1 LSVPTAAER
10 VKAAMQCGG
19 YRLGILGLLALL
31 LAGPLPARADD
42 GFPARPIRIVVPYSA
57 GGTGDILAR
66 LIARHLGALY
76 GQQVVADN
84 RPGAGGHIGADL
96 VAKSP
101 PDGYTLVLGTIG
113 IHAAF
118 AIYKQLTYDPAHD
131 LQPVTVLAELPNVVI
146 VHPSVPATTLIEF
159 IDYAK
164 AHPGAIN
171 FGSAGNGSST
181 HMIGELFK
189 LAAGVDLTHVP
200 YRGSA
205 PALNDVIAGQIQA
218 MFENLPTTPPH
229 ISSGAVRAL
238 GVTSRTRSPSLPEV
252 PTVAEAG
259 LPGFEATAW
268 FTIAAPAGVPKKI
281 IDRLNADIV
290 GLIARPDI
298 DTQIRALG
306 ATPVGDTPDE
316 AQQFFA
322 AERIKWTS
330 VIDAAGIAS
339 D

>member
-1 LSVPTAAER
+1 MSRA
-10 VKAAMQCGG
+10 
-19 YRLGILGLLALL
+19 LALAGIAMVA
-31 LAGPLPARADD
+31 LALGMPLRAATEDYPSRPVRLVAP
-42 GFPARPIRIVVPYSA
+42 FPP
-57 GGTGDILAR
+57 GGVADILAR
-66 LIARHLGALY
+66 AIGQRLSIALG
-76 GQQVVADN
+76 QPVVVDN

-118 AIYKQLTYDPAHD
+118 AIYKKLPYDPAND

-146 VHPSVPATTLIEF
+146 VHPSLPTNNILEF
-159 IDYAK
+159 IAYAK

-189 LAAGVDLTHVP
+189 LAAGVELTHIP

-229 ISSGAVRAL
+229 IRSGAVRAL
-238 GVTSRTRSPSLPEV
+238 GVTSRTRSPALPEV

-259 LPGFEATAW
+259 LPGYEATAW
-268 FTIAAPAGVPKKI
+268 FTIAAPAGVAKPI
-281 IDRLNADIV
+281 IDQLSGDIAKLV
-290 GLIARPDI
+290 ARPEI
-298 DTQIRALG
+298 NAQIRELG
-306 ATPVGDTPDE
+306 ATPVADTPDE
-316 AQQFFA
+316 ARAFFA
-322 AERIKWTS
+322 TERVKWTN
-330 VIDAAGIAS
+330 VITTAGITG

>member
-1 LSVPTAAER
+1 
-10 VKAAMQCGG
+10 
-19 YRLGILGLLALL
+19 
-31 LAGPLPARADD
+31 D

-66 LIARHLGALY
+66 LVARQLGALY

-84 RPGAGGHIGADL
+84 RPGAGGHIGAEL

-146 VHPSVPATTLIEF
+146 VHPSLPATTLIEF

-189 LAAGVDLTHVP
+189 LAAGIDLTHVP

-229 ISSGAVRAL
+229 IRSGAV
-238 GVTSRTRSPSLPEV
+238 
-252 PTVAEAG
+252 
-259 LPGFEATAW
+259 
-268 FTIAAPAGVPKKI
+268 
-281 IDRLNADIV
+281 
-290 GLIARPDI
+290 
-298 DTQIRALG
+298 
-306 ATPVGDTPDE
+306 
-316 AQQFFA
+316 
-322 AERIKWTS
+322 
-330 VIDAAGIAS
+330 
-339 D
+339 